1 MGVDFPVSLA
11 RWAHPGTTAVLA
23 SLPFR
28 IEMAVS
34 PGAAALGALP
44 IAMPKQTTGSALYL
58 VGVVV

>member
-23 SLPFR
+23 SLPVR

-34 PGAAALGALP
+34 PEAVALRALP
-44 IAMPKQTTGSALYL
+44 IGVLEQTTGSAH
-58 VGVVV
+58 